1 MPLGFPWC
9 FCIHSSGLDVVKC
22 QIVNTPL
29 KAAKGFYSRIERLS
43 VFRDSVFLEF
53 KHGLSQKQLSFRYS
67 HKNLIRG

>member
-1 MPLGFPWC
+1 MPLSFPWC
-9 FCIHSSGLDVVKC
+9 FCIYSSGLDVVRC

-29 KAAKGFYSRIERLS
+29 KAAKDFYSRIERLS

-53 KHGLSQKQLSFRYS
+53 KHGLSQKQLSFRCS